1 MKNNHTK
8 YKVLMLS
15 AMVFLTFG
23 CKKTLDINVSPNNPL
38 IESTTPE
45 VLFPSA
51 VASTAGRVGG
61 ELTILGGI
69 WSQYYTQAN
78 ASNQYKTI
86 DSYALTRN
94 DLNGSYNEL
103 FSGALADYQ
112 LAINLAVAKSD
123 WRYNL
128 MATVMKAYTYQV
140 LVDLYDKVP
149 YTEALKGLD
158 NLQPKFDDGYTV
170 YVGLLAEI
178 NAALAK
184 DYLSVP
190 LNSDQKQTDFI
201 FGGDMDLWTKFA
213 NTLKLKMYLR
223 MVNAKPAEAQAGIT
237 KLYTD
242 GANFLT
248 TNAGIATFEGT
259 PDNSN
264 PFYEYNVR
272 RLNTTTNLRA
282 SATFTSWLVENND
295 PRVNYYFGTAN
306 PVPMNQG
313 DYTATAVEQPT
324 YAGATVFAQT
334 AKDPVWFISAAESYW
349 MQAEALERYFGGAGA
364 ATMYQNGVRAAFS
377 QVGLGADVIPS
388 DYLNYPTGAT
398 FEQKLKTI
406 IVQKWASFAGSHSL
420 EAFFEQQRTGYP
432 NKSSVYSTDANY
444 IPGEWVFSKNGV
456 TAGLLPKRL
465 VFPASSRDRN
475 SNTPTEVPITTKVW
489 WGK

>member
-1 MKNNHTK
+1 MF
-8 YKVLMLS
+8 S
-15 AMVFLTFG
+15 AIVFLAFG

-38 IESTTPE
+38 IETTTPE

-51 VASTAGRVGG
+51 VASTTGRVGG
-61 ELTILGGI
+61 DLTILGGI
-69 WSQYYTQAN
+69 WAQYYTQAN

-94 DLNGSYNEL
+94 DFNGSYNEL

-112 LAINLAVAKSD
+112 LAINLAKAKSD

-149 YTEALKGLD
+149 YTEALKGVE
-158 NLQPKFDDGYTV
+158 NLQPKFDDGYTI

-178 NAALAK
+178 DAALAK
-184 DYLSVP
+184 DYTSIALSG
-190 LNSDQKQTDFI
+190 DQKKTDFL
-201 FGGDMDLWTKFA
+201 FGGDMSLWTKFA

-248 TNAGIATFEGT
+248 TSAGIATFDGT

-264 PFYEYNVR
+264 PFYEYNIR

-282 SATFTSWLVENND
+282 SKTFTSWLTTNND

-306 PVPMNQG
+306 PTPINQG
-313 DYTATAVEQPT
+313 DYTATATQQPT
-324 YAGATVFAQT
+324 YASATVFAQT
-334 AKDPVWFISAAESYW
+334 AKDPVWFISAAESYF
-349 MQAEALERYFGGAGA
+349 MQAEALERYYGGTGA
-364 ATMYQNGVRAAFS
+364 AAMYQNGVRAAFT
-377 QVGLGADVIPS
+377 QVGLAVGTIPAP
-388 DYLNYPTGAT
+388 YLVYSGVT
-398 FEQKLKTI
+398 FEQKLEQI

-420 EAFFEQQRTGYP
+420 EGFFEQERTGYP
-432 NKSSVYSTDANY
+432 KTSAVYSTEATY
-444 IPGEWVFSKNGV
+444 IAGQWVYSKNGV
-456 TAGLLPKRL
+456 TSGLFPKRL
-465 VFPASSRDRN
+465 VYPASSRDRN
-475 SNTPTEVPITTKVW
+475 SNTPAEVPITTKVW

>member
-1 MKNNHTK
+1 MKNNHIK
-8 YKVLMLS
+8 YKALMLS
-15 AMVFLTFG
+15 AIVFLAFG

-38 IESTTPE
+38 IETTTPE

-51 VASTAGRVGG
+51 VMSTTGRVGG

-69 WSQYYTQAN
+69 WAQYYTQAN

-86 DSYALTRN
+86 DAYALTRN

-149 YTEALKGLD
+149 YTEALKGID
-158 NLQPKFDDGYTV
+158 NLQPKFDDGYTI

-178 NAALAK
+178 DAALAK
-184 DYLSVP
+184 DYSSLALS
-190 LNSDQKQTDFI
+190 NEQKKTDFL
-201 FGGDMDLWTKFA
+201 FGGDMSLWTKFA

-248 TNAGIATFEGT
+248 TSAGIATFDDT

-282 SATFTSWLVENND
+282 SKTFTSWLTANGD
-295 PRVNYYFGTAN
+295 PRVNYYFGTAS
-306 PVPMNQG
+306 PIPMNQG
-313 DYTATAVEQPT
+313 DYTATAIQQPT
-324 YAGATVFAQT
+324 YATATVFAQT
-334 AKDPVWFISAAESYW
+334 AKDPVWFISAAESYL
-349 MQAEALERYFGGAGA
+349 MQAEALERYFGGTGA
-364 ATMYQNGVRAAFS
+364 AAMYQNGVRAAFT
-377 QVGLGADVIPS
+377 QVGLTASDVPPA
-388 DYLNYPTGAT
+388 YLIYSGT
-398 FEQKLKTI
+398 FEQKLEQI

-420 EAFFEQQRTGYP
+420 EAFFEQERTGYP
-432 NKSSVYSTDANY
+432 KTSAVYSTDANY
-444 IPGEWVFSKNGV
+444 IAGQWVYSKNGV
-456 TAGLLPKRL
+456 TSGLFPKRL

>member
-1 MKNNHTK
+1 MKNNHIK
-8 YKVLMLS
+8 YKALMLS
-15 AMVFLTFG
+15 AVVFLAFG
-23 CKKTLDINVSPNNPL
+23 CKKTLDINVNPNNPL
-38 IESTTPE
+38 IETTTPE
-45 VLFPSA
+45 VLFPSG
-51 VASTAGRVGG
+51 VISTTGRVGG

-86 DSYALTRN
+86 DAYALTRN
-94 DLNGSYNEL
+94 DLNGSYDEL
-103 FSGALADYQ
+103 FAGALADYQ
-112 LAINLAVAKSD
+112 LAINLAVARSD

-158 NLQPKFDDGYTV
+158 NLQPKFDDGYTI

-184 DYLSVP
+184 DYTSVP
-190 LNSDQKQTDFI
+190 LNSDQEKTDFL

-248 TNAGIATFEGT
+248 TSAGIATFEGS

-282 SATFTSWLVENND
+282 SKTFTSWLEENND
-295 PRVNYYFGTAN
+295 PRVNYYFGTAT

-313 DYTATAVEQPT
+313 DYTATAIEQPT

-334 AKDPVWFISAAESYW
+334 AKDPVWFISAAESYL
-349 MQAEALERYFGGAGA
+349 MQAEALERYYGGAGA
-364 ATMYQNGVRAAFS
+364 AAMYQNGVTAAFA
-377 QVGLGADVIPS
+377 QVGLAVGAIPAP
-388 DYLNYPTGAT
+388 YLVYSTGT
-398 FEQKLKTI
+398 FEEKLERI

-420 EAFFEQQRTGYP
+420 EAFFEQERTGYP
-432 NKSSVYSTDANY
+432 RKSSVYSTDDSY
-444 IPGEWVFSKNGV
+444 IPGQWVYSKNGV
-456 TAGLLPKRL
+456 TSGLLPKRL

-475 SNTPTEVPITTKVW
+475 SNTPAEVPITTKVW

>member
-1 MKNNHTK
+1 MKNNHIK
-8 YKVLMLS
+8 YKTLILS
-15 AMVFLTFG
+15 ALVLLNFG

-38 IESTTPE
+38 IETTTPE

-51 VASTAGRVGG
+51 VGSTAGRVGG
-61 ELTILGGI
+61 ELTIIGGI
-69 WSQYYTQAN
+69 WAQYYTQAN

-86 DSYALTRN
+86 DAYALTRN
-94 DLNGSYNEL
+94 DFNGNYNEL

-112 LAINLAVAKSD
+112 LAIKLAVARSD

-178 NAALAK
+178 DAALAK
-184 DYLSVP
+184 DYTSVE
-190 LNSDQKQTDFI
+190 LNKDQKKTDFL

-223 MVNAKPAEAQAGIT
+223 MINAKPAEAQAGIT

-248 TNAGIATFEGT
+248 TNAGIATFEDA
-259 PDNSN
+259 PNNSN

-282 SATFTSWLVENND
+282 SKTFTSWLAVNGD
-295 PRVNYYFGTAN
+295 PRAKYYFGTLT

-324 YAGATVFAQT
+324 YAGATVFAQS
-334 AKDPVWFISAAESYW
+334 AKDPVWFISAAESYL
-349 MQAEALERYFGGAGA
+349 MQAEALERYYGGAGA
-364 ATMYQNGVRAAFS
+364 AAMYKEGVIAAFA
-377 QVGLGADVIPS
+377 QVGLNVDKIPVP
-388 DYLNYPTGAT
+388 YLNYSAGT
-398 FEQKLKTI
+398 FEQKLEQI

-420 EAFFEQQRTGYP
+420 EGFFEQERTGYP
-432 NKSSVYSTDANY
+432 KISAVYSTDDNY
-444 IPGEWVFSKNGV
+444 IPGQWVYSKNGV
-456 TAGLLPKRL
+456 TSGLFPKRL

-475 SNTPTEVPITTKVW
+475 SNTPAEVPITTKVW

>member
-1 MKNNHTK
+1 MKNNHIK
-8 YKVLMLS
+8 YKVLMFS
-15 AMVFLTFG
+15 AMVFLAFG

-38 IESTTPE
+38 IETTTPE

-51 VASTAGRVGG
+51 VASTTGRVGG
-61 ELTILGGI
+61 DLTILGGI
-69 WSQYYTQAN
+69 WAQYYTQAN

-94 DLNGSYNEL
+94 DFNGSYNEL

-112 LAINLAVAKSD
+112 LAIKLAQAKSD

-149 YTEALKGLD
+149 YTEALKGVE
-158 NLQPKFDDGYTV
+158 NLQPKFDDGYTI

-178 NAALAK
+178 DAALAK
-184 DYLSVP
+184 DYTSIALSGE
-190 LNSDQKQTDFI
+190 QKKTDFL
-201 FGGDMDLWTKFA
+201 FGGDMSLWTKFA

-237 KLYTD
+237 KLYTE

-248 TNAGIATFEGT
+248 TSAGIATFDDT

-264 PFYEYNVR
+264 PFYEYNIR

-282 SATFTSWLVENND
+282 SKTFTSWLTTNGD

-313 DYTATAVEQPT
+313 DYTATAVQQPT
-324 YAGATVFAQT
+324 YASATVFVQT
-334 AKDPVWFISAAESYW
+334 AKDPVWFISAAESYF
-349 MQAEALERYFGGAGA
+349 MQAEALERYYGGTGA
-364 ATMYQNGVRAAFS
+364 AAMYQNGVRAAFT
-377 QVGLGADVIPS
+377 QVGLAAGTIPS
-388 DYLNYPTGAT
+388 SYLLYSTGT
-398 FEQKLKTI
+398 FEQKLEQI

-420 EAFFEQQRTGYP
+420 EGFFEQERTGYP
-432 NKSSVYSTDANY
+432 KTSAVYSTDGSY
-444 IPGEWVFSKNGV
+444 IAGQWVYSKNGV
-456 TAGLLPKRL
+456 TAGLFPKRL
-465 VFPASSRDRN
+465 VFPASARDRN
-475 SNTPTEVPITTKVW
+475 NNTPPEVPITTKVW

>member
-1 MKNNHTK
+1 MKNNHIK
-8 YKVLMLS
+8 YKALMLS
-15 AMVFLTFG
+15 AMVFLAFG

-38 IESTTPE
+38 IETTTPE

-51 VASTAGRVGG
+51 VMSTTGRVGG

-69 WSQYYTQAN
+69 WAQYYTQAN

-86 DSYALTRN
+86 DAYALTRN

-112 LAINLAVAKSD
+112 LAITQAVAKSD

-149 YTEALKGLD
+149 YTEALKGID
-158 NLQPKFDDGYTV
+158 NLQPKFDDGYTI

-178 NAALAK
+178 DAALAK
-184 DYLSVP
+184 DYSSLALS
-190 LNSDQKQTDFI
+190 SEQKKTDFL
-201 FGGDMDLWTKFA
+201 FGGDMSLWTKFA

-223 MVNAKPAEAQAGIT
+223 MVNAKPAEAQAGIA

-248 TNAGIATFEGT
+248 SSAGIATFDDT

-282 SATFTSWLVENND
+282 SKTFTSWLTANND
-295 PRVNYYFGTAN
+295 PRVNYYFGTAS
-306 PVPMNQG
+306 PIPMNQG
-313 DYTATAVEQPT
+313 DYTATATQQPT
-324 YAGATVFAQT
+324 YASATVFVQS
-334 AKDPVWFISAAESYW
+334 AKDPVWFISAAESYL

-364 ATMYQNGVRAAFS
+364 AAMYQNGVRAAFT
-377 QVGLGADVIPS
+377 QVGLAASVVPPA
-388 DYLNYPTGAT
+388 YLVYSTGT
-398 FEQKLKTI
+398 FEQKLEQI
-406 IVQKWASFAGSHSL
+406 VVQKWASFAGSHSL
-420 EAFFEQQRTGYP
+420 EGFFEQERTGYP
-432 NKSSVYSTDANY
+432 KPSAVYSTDAGY
-444 IPGEWVFSKNGV
+444 IAGQWVYSKNGV
-456 TAGLLPKRL
+456 TSGLFPKRL

-475 SNTPTEVPITTKVW
+475 NNTPAEVPITTKVW

>member
-1 MKNNHTK
+1 MKNNHIK
-8 YKVLMLS
+8 YKALMFS
-15 AMVFLTFG
+15 AIVFLAFG

-38 IESTTPE
+38 IETTTPE

-51 VASTAGRVGG
+51 VASTTGRVGG
-61 ELTILGGI
+61 DLTILGGI
-69 WSQYYTQAN
+69 WAQYYTQAN

-94 DLNGSYNEL
+94 DFNGSYNEL

-112 LAINLAVAKSD
+112 LAINLAKAKSD

-149 YTEALKGLD
+149 YTEALKGVE
-158 NLQPKFDDGYTV
+158 NLQPKFDDGYTI

-178 NAALAK
+178 DAALAK
-184 DYLSVP
+184 DYTSIALSG
-190 LNSDQKQTDFI
+190 DQKKTDFL
-201 FGGDMDLWTKFA
+201 FGGDMSLWTKFA

-248 TNAGIATFEGT
+248 TSAGIATFDGT

-264 PFYEYNVR
+264 PFYEYNIR

-282 SATFTSWLVENND
+282 SKTFTSWLTTNND

-306 PVPMNQG
+306 PTPINQG
-313 DYTATAVEQPT
+313 DYTATATQQPT
-324 YAGATVFAQT
+324 YASATVFAQT
-334 AKDPVWFISAAESYW
+334 AKDPVWFISAAESYF
-349 MQAEALERYFGGAGA
+349 MQAEALERYYGGTGA
-364 ATMYQNGVRAAFS
+364 AAMYQNGVRAAFT
-377 QVGLGADVIPS
+377 QVGLAVGTIPAP
-388 DYLNYPTGAT
+388 YLVYSGVT
-398 FEQKLKTI
+398 FEQKLEQI

-420 EAFFEQQRTGYP
+420 EGFFEQERTGYP
-432 NKSSVYSTDANY
+432 KTSAVYSTEATY
-444 IPGEWVFSKNGV
+444 IAGQWVYSKNGV
-456 TAGLLPKRL
+456 TSGLFPKRL
-465 VFPASSRDRN
+465 VYPASSRDRN
-475 SNTPTEVPITTKVW
+475 SNTPAEVPITTKVW